1 MCSRW
6 ATWAA
11 ALAIL
16 LMIATMPLS
25 CELQMFRGMATGCHH
40 EMGSIALSPEHACCP
55 QGAMPCCRESS
66 PASAPVPLQSPTIE
80 LGSSS
85 LTATQELVPIPGRDA
100 MAPKISAE
108 LGVPPVLAQKEDFR
122 T

>member
-6 ATWAA
+6 AKWAA

-25 CELQMFRGMATGCHH
+25 CQLRMFRGAPTDCHH
-40 EMGSIALSPEHACCP
+40 EMRSIASGPEHACCP
-55 QGAMPCCRESS
+55 HGTMPCCVESA
-66 PASAPVPLQSPTIE
+66 PTSAPVPSQTSTRPSLSP
-80 LGSSS
+80 S
-85 LTATQELVPIPGRDA
+85 LVVAHDVTQILVPQAIA
-100 MAPKISAE
+100 LSISAE
-108 LGVPPVLAQKEDFR
+108 PGVPPVLAQKEDFR

>member
-6 ATWAA
+6 AKLAA

-25 CELQMFRGMATGCHH
+25 CELLMFRGAPTDCHH
-40 EMGSIALSPEHACCP
+40 EMLSIASGPEHACCP
-55 QGAMPCCRESS
+55 HGTMPCCVESS
-66 PASAPVPLQSPTIE
+66 PTSAAVPFLSSTGQSLSPN
-80 LGSSS
+80 LVV
-85 LTATQELVPIPGRDA
+85 AHDLVPIFVPRA
-100 MAPKISAE
+100 IALSISAE
-108 LGVPPVLAQKEDFR
+108 PGVPPVLAQKEDFR